1 MFRFLRNHCDFNCYP
16 VTVGAFLNALLV
28 VPCVMF
34 LPQRYGYENGLLE
47 NIQMVVLFIGV
58 FLAIKS
64 KVNKKFFY
72 FAAMVLVILILREV
86 NCGRTL
92 FFPIPGVENAF
103 YSWKEI
109 KYGWLAHPLYG
120 MYMAYVG
127 FYFLKNK
134 LFVDL
139 WNFVKNIKFPVWN
152 VLLMLAGMGLG
163 MYAEKVTKNFV
174 FEEITELLF
183 YVSLVGI
190 IYLYG
195 YNKKFWLEKD

>member
-1 MFRFLRNHCDFNCYP
+1 MFRFLRNHSDFNCYP

-47 NIQMVVLFIGV
+47 NLQMVVLFLGV

-92 FFPIPGVENAF
+92 FFPVPGVENAF

-120 MYMAYVG
+120 LYMAYVG
-127 FYFLKNK
+127 FYFIKNK

-139 WNFVKNIKFPVWN
+139 LLKKSLRGSYL
-152 VLLMLAGMGLG
+152 VLNGAGDEARTRDILLG
-163 MYAEKVTKNFV
+163 KEA
-174 FEEITELLF
+174 F
-183 YVSLVGI
+183 YH
-190 IYLYG
+190 
-195 YNKKFWLEKD
+195 